1 MSHVKFLIFCLWAC
15 DGGKQ
20 GWNILQRESM
30 QGEQLKPDEWKRRQ
44 QQCQQDWGE
53 MSQERRDLLNAKA
66 SDEDHRRRE
75 ACRQPF
81 QPKEKRSGS
90 DQQNH
95 FAPAAFDAAS
105 TLSSK
110 SAKAVSRHRTFA
122 SYKQF
127 KKSTDWQH
135 FQAGISNADGALTLD
150 HVDLKQTEEEIT
162 DAWSK
167 FARAKPSER
176 YFPEDDDSSCSQP
189 LHHTTCWASYGA
201 CKRCFNVSLVQKLV
215 WSMGKHLESSLSEC
229 LVKLSLRLRKLP
241 PPISVEL
248 TATCNSGHQSIFK
261 SLVI

>member
-1 MSHVKFLIFCLWAC
+1 MKDMSHEFSIFFFAWVC
-15 DGGKQ
+15 DAGQQ

-30 QGEQLKPDEWKRRQ
+30 QGEQLKPDEWKRCH
-44 QQCQQDWGE
+44 QQCQQDWQE
-53 MSQERRDLLNAKA
+53 MPQERRDLLNAKA

-81 QPKEKRSGS
+81 QPKEKRS

-122 SYKQF
+122 SYRQF

-135 FQAGISNADGALTLD
+135 FQAGISDADGALALD
-150 HVDLKQTEEEIT
+150 LVDLKMTEEEIT
-162 DAWSK
+162 DAWDR

-176 YFPEDDDSSCSQP
+176 YFPKEDDSSGSQT

-201 CKRCFNVSLVQKLV
+201 CKCSFNVSLVQKLV
-215 WSMGKHLESSLSEC
+215 WSMGKHLDSSLSEC
-229 LVKLSLRLRKLP
+229 
-241 PPISVEL
+241 IVE
-248 TATCNSGHQSIFK
+248 FED
-261 SLVI
+261 